1 MTDLIQADKQARQLR
16 RQFSPDV
23 FPVDVAMIAKCV
35 GIRVERLPL
44 DDDLSGMAFIK
55 GGNKVIVVNKY
66 HHINRRRFTIAH
78 ELGHHCLHSSYLTN
92 NVHVDKVVLRRDQ
105 FSSEGV
111 DDKERQ
117 ANAFAAELLMPASEL
132 RKWAKV
138 DINDDITVAML
149 AKKLRV
155 STAALTFRLTNLGHT
170 AAAN

>member
-1 MTDLIQADKQARQLR
+1 MTDLIEADRQAKRLR
-16 RQFSPDV
+16 RKFSPDV
-23 FPVDVAMIAKCV
+23 FPVDVAMIAKSA

-55 GGNKVIVVNKY
+55 GENKYIIVNKY

-78 ELGHHCLHSSYLTN
+78 ELGHHCLHSTYLMD

-105 FSSEGV
+105 FSAEGV
-111 DDKERQ
+111 DEKERQ
-117 ANAFAAELLMPASEL
+117 ANAFAAELLMPALEL
-132 RKWAKV
+132 RKWEKV
-138 DINDDITVAML
+138 DINDDIAVAAL

-170 AAAN
+170 AAY